1 MTNNEWIMT
10 AIASNL
16 QAVNSAIAQATLIA
30 QRRAENITLL
40 AVSKTF
46 SAEVVREAYNEGQH
60 AFGENYVQEWQEKAQ
75 ALIDLPDLRW
85 HFLGHLQRNKVKFVI
100 GHVHLLHG
108 VDDMQGLDEMARQAH
123 AQRLQ
128 QAVLIQV
135 NPAQEQQKRGCT
147 EHDVELFVDIL
158 LRSPGLCL
166 QGLMIIPPAS
176 DDPEDARPWF
186 ARLRTLR
193 DRLAAEYAGDSRLP
207 ALWQLSMGM
216 SSDFEVAI
224 GQGATLVR
232 VGTAIFG
239 PRLPK
244 QAT

>member
-1 MTNNEWIMT
+1 M
-10 AIASNL
+10 SL
-16 QAVNSAIAQATLIA
+16 QATDIAHNLDVVRSQIAAAALQAGRSPQEVTLV
-30 QRRAENITLL
+30 
-40 AVSKTF
+40 AVSKGQDTQTIR
-46 SAEVVREAYNEGQH
+46 AAYAAGQRD
-60 AFGENYVQEWQEKAQ
+60 FGENYVQEWQEKAQ

-85 HFLGHLQRNKVKFVI
+85 HFLGHLQRNKVKLVI